1 MRDRKGKNMYKK
13 DYHPDADLIFKTKNY
28 GFDSPKSV
36 PLEPLSNALVQIDS
50 ALKAEE
56 IARVAEDERIDE
68 RVNVEIADRK
78 SADESILNVALR
90 KSDYNVIV
98 DFSKSTQIKTEY
110 PVYQIGKYFYA
121 FAFFLQ
127 SKTEEG
133 TFTIRIPKNAKDIWG
148 LNTISFADSEK
159 NIKLFSWIRDEEKDD
174 ANYIAYTTENI
185 SPVNVSP
192 VACTTQLIWFTI

>member
-1 MRDRKGKNMYKK
+1 MYKK

>member
-1 MRDRKGKNMYKK
+1 MYAR
-13 DYHPDADLIFKTKNY
+13 DYHPDEYMIFKTKNY
-28 GFDSPKSV
+28 NFDAPKTT

-68 RVNVEIADRK
+68 RVNVEIVDRK